1 MFGLR
6 GGMRQCIATAAAF
19 SFSLFALA
27 ACGGG
32 EEPEIEV
39 ETETPAEG
47 GAESGANGEQPQ
59 SNEPELLPGPEGS
72 MAGDVMSMGSA
83 DAPLTVTEF
92 ASVTCPGCAAFH
104 ASAFPAI
111 KEQLIDTGAV
121 RFVYKEYPTPPVR
134 YAQAGFIL
142 ARCAATDAGPDA
154 YFAMVDALYKT
165 QRTWLYGDDTPGAL
179 RNIAAQAGLAG
190 DEFDDCFRREDIR
203 DALISSI
210 EEGRDLDITG
220 TPTFV
225 IDGQKI
231 QLGSTPDE
239 VVATLQAEVD
249 KRR

>member
-1 MFGLR
+1 MTYR
-6 GGMRQCIATAAAF
+6 IATAAAL
-19 SFSLFALA
+19 SLSVFALA
-27 ACGGG
+27 ACGGNTESEA
-32 EEPEIEV
+32 EEAAEVAAEASEAPEAGAPEA
-39 ETETPAEG
+39 PA
-47 GAESGANGEQPQ
+47 
-59 SNEPELLPGPEGS
+59 EPELLPAPEGS
-72 MAGDVMSMGSA
+72 MAGDVMSLGSP
-83 DAPLTVTEF
+83 DAPLTITEF

-111 KEQLIDTGAV
+111 KEQFIDTGDV
-121 RFVYKEYPTPPVR
+121 RFVYKEFPTPPVR

-142 ARCAATDAGPDA
+142 ARCAATEAGPDA

-190 DEFDDCFRREDIR
+190 EEFDNCFRRDDIR
-203 DALISSI
+203 TALISSI

-225 IDGQKI
+225 VDGQV
-231 QLGSTPDE
+231 LTLRGTPDE
-239 VVATLQAEVD
+239 IIAIIQAEVD